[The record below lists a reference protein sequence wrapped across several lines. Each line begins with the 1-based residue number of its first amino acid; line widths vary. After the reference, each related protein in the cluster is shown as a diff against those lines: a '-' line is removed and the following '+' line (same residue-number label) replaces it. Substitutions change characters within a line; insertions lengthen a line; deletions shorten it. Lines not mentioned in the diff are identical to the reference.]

1 MRGSDATVLAN
12 LRNANVREQL
22 DARHMNRALWP
33 ATWEYFFTNMIGVVF
48 NDAHVAWARNHF
60 VEHVR
65 ASGPLP
71 TLRVGR
77 QPYGV
82 LPVTSLNLWKSSA
95 PIEADRNREA
105 ALKNFLLRMWGLWYG
120 QLARVPRVGRIADNP
135 DKDFADIFSM
145 DGVSSSYVIR
155 HLMGQGYQE
164 QLWRFLMPPG
174 GQSTHNLSFWFRKR
188 SELTKRGLAAAG
200 LNFDPRVAYSVYSG
214 WSRVLRGPV
223 AQPTIGSEDAP
234 LDPNYIDLL
243 LNTSDLEALR
253 RETFTVQPRGLVYS
267 LLRHAMLLA
276 YWTAATRLQ
285 TAASGVPGPPPFDRE
300 FFDDPNTAWAA
311 LNGPAAGVT
320 DRPLWAYLR
329 ELQSAPADAVIAACV
344 SPLLELRE
352 SLAHLKNLSAA
363 KLQRLCAGTID
374 LASHRLDAWVTSFAT
389 KRLAELRAQRGTGIV
404 LGGYGWVVNLKPSPP
419 PAAETV
425 PGVEGVIYRPN
436 DNPGYTHTP
445 SLAQAATTA
454 VLRSGHLTHATAA
467 DANLLAI
474 DLSSGR
480 VRLATWLLEG
490 VRQGQPLGALLG
502 YRFERHLHD
511 SKLAHFISYFRQV
524 APLVANKM
532 ASTNV
537 ANEQSI
543 ESVAAN
549 NVVDGLVLQ
558 RKWRAAGS
566 LEALFNDAP
575 KKPDPAALMESGHA
589 LDHAL
594 MALEDTA
601 DAVSDALL
609 AETVHQA
616 VQGNPTRTT
625 STLDA
630 IAAGAA
636 PPPELDV
643 VRTPRTGIALTHRMV
658 MLLDGTL
665 TLSPG
670 WAASGPLHRANA
682 EPRLNAWAASLL
694 PNPAKVRCVI
704 ERVDGAGAVG
714 EARELRLTELHLSPL
729 DVLYAPATGPSAPG
743 ETEQRLLH
751 AAAPLFAGRPPDSI
765 LRVRPER
772 GANWSADDM
781 SYGEFAEMVRAA
793 HALITGTRGIDGSEM
808 NLPEA
813 NQPAG
818 VDVAELKGRADNAAQ
833 ELRRTSDE
841 LAAWLAAAA
850 DASLD
855 TVRSLLDRCSR
866 FGISGAVPVSSA
878 GVSNVDR
885 EALSAQA
892 RAVARQVTSR
902 IERLNTLDASAQSGL
917 PTDED
922 ERRHHVARL
931 QAVFGESFVVLPLFK
946 PGNVAEIEM
955 SLAKSSD
962 VQDGDPLAVVTWYL
976 RASRVREGVER
987 LETSIRYAD
996 AMRTGEQ
1003 LHLRVAQLPFQE
1015 LDRWVGLPFK
1025 AEQPLSQSRFSLV
1038 IQSAPTLD
1046 VHRPLAGLLIDE
1058 WVEVVPSA
1066 RETTG
1071 MVFEFDQPDAAPP
1084 QSVLLAVPPDLGT
1097 SWTLWTLQQV
1107 LLETLDLARLRLVDP
1122 EALDVV
1128 GHFLPA
1134 AYFAVN
1140 ATRETVTTDFA
1151 SLM

>member
-1 MRGSDATVLAN
+1 MGSS
-12 LRNANVREQL
+12 
-22 DARHMNRALWP
+22 P
-33 ATWEYFFTNMIGVVF
+33 VF
-48 NDAHVAWARNHF
+48 H
-60 VEHVR
+60 
-65 ASGPLP
+65 AS
-71 TLRVGR
+71 VGSR
-77 QPYGV
+77 
-82 LPVTSLNLWKSSA
+82 
-95 PIEADRNREA
+95 
-105 ALKNFLLRMWGLWYG
+105 
-120 QLARVPRVGRIADNP
+120 DNP

-155 HLMGQGYQE
+155 HLMGQGHQE

-174 GQSTHNLSFWFRKR
+174 GQSTHNLSFWLRKR
-188 SELTKRGLAAAG
+188 SELTKAGLAAAG
-200 LNFDPRVAYSVYSG
+200 LNFDPRLASSPPIQVGAESCAG
-214 WSRVLRGPV
+214 RWSK
-223 AQPTIGSEDAP
+223 PTVGSEDAP

-253 RETFTVQPRGLVYS
+253 RETFGTVQPRGLVYS

-285 TAASGVPGPPPFDRE
+285 LAASGVPGPPPFDRE

-329 ELQSAPADAVIAACV
+329 ELQSAPADTVIAACV

-352 SLAHLKNLSAA
+352 SLAHLKTLSAA
-363 KLQRLCAGTID
+363 KLERLCTGTID
-374 LASHRLDAWVTSFAT
+374 LTSHRLDAWVTSFAT

-404 LGGYGWVVNLKPSPP
+404 LGGYGWVVNLKPAPP

-474 DLSSGR
+474 DLSSAR
-480 VRLATWLLEG
+480 VRLATWVLEG

-511 SKLAHFISYFRQV
+511 SKLAQFISYFRQV

-566 LEALFNDAP
+566 LDALFNDAP

-658 MLLDGTL
+658 MLLDGAL
-665 TLSPG
+665 TLAPG
-670 WAASGPLHRANA
+670 WTASEALHRATA

-694 PNPAKVRCVI
+694 PDPAKVRCVV
-704 ERVDGAGAVG
+704 ERVDGAGAV
-714 EARELRLTELHLSPL
+714 RRS
-729 DVLYAPATGPSAPG
+729 
-743 ETEQRLLH
+743 QR
-751 AAAPLFAGRPPDSI
+751 AAPDRASPFAARRSLRAGDRAKRAGRD
-765 LRVRPER
+765 
-772 GANWSADDM
+772 
-781 SYGEFAEMVRAA
+781 
-793 HALITGTRGIDGSEM
+793 
-808 NLPEA
+808 
-813 NQPAG
+813 
-818 VDVAELKGRADNAAQ
+818 
-833 ELRRTSDE
+833 RT
-841 LAAWLAAAA
+841 
-850 DASLD
+850 
-855 TVRSLLDRCSR
+855 
-866 FGISGAVPVSSA
+866 
-878 GVSNVDR
+878 
-885 EALSAQA
+885 
-892 RAVARQVTSR
+892 
-902 IERLNTLDASAQSGL
+902 
-917 PTDED
+917 
-922 ERRHHVARL
+922 
-931 QAVFGESFVVLPLFK
+931 
-946 PGNVAEIEM
+946 
-955 SLAKSSD
+955 
-962 VQDGDPLAVVTWYL
+962 
-976 RASRVREGVER
+976 
-987 LETSIRYAD
+987 
-996 AMRTGEQ
+996 
-1003 LHLRVAQLPFQE
+1003 
-1015 LDRWVGLPFK
+1015 
-1025 AEQPLSQSRFSLV
+1025 
-1038 IQSAPTLD
+1038 
-1046 VHRPLAGLLIDE
+1046 
-1058 WVEVVPSA
+1058 
-1066 RETTG
+1066 
-1071 MVFEFDQPDAAPP
+1071 AAPP
-1084 QSVLLAVPPDLGT
+1084 YRGAVIRRQAARFDPARPRPSAAPTGRQTTRATGNSPRWCEPPTRSSPGRAAST
-1097 SWTLWTLQQV
+1097 A
-1107 LLETLDLARLRLVDP
+1107 AR
-1122 EALDVV
+1122 
-1128 GHFLPA
+1128 
-1134 AYFAVN
+1134 
-1140 ATRETVTTDFA
+1140 
-1151 SLM
+1151 